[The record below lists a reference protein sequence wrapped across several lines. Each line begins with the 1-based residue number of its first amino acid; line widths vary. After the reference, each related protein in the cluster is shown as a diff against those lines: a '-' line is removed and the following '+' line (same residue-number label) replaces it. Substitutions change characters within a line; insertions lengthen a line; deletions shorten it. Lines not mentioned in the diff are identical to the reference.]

1 MSSAEALLPLNWLAV
16 AARLTVSAAAP
27 SALRVAGPNFSVSS
41 QNTTRMPLGAVEN
54 GTKPTLT
61 ASVIGESSGNQGKR
75 RGRSIESC
83 VRRRDC
89 PSSAWVVAHYGLSA
103 AALPSTPWPPGHIG

>member
-61 ASVIGESSGNQGKR
+61 ASVIGKSSGNQASGESGNR
-75 RGRSIESC
+75 QTGHPILCSTAGRSGN
-83 VRRRDC
+83 RN
-89 PSSAWVVAHYGLSA
+89 G
-103 AALPSTPWPPGHIG
+103 